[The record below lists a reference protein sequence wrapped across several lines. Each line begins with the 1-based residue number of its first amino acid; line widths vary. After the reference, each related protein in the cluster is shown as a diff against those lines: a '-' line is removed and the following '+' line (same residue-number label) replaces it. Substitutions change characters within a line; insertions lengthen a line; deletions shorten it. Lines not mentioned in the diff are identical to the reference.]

1 MRCEVRREIIARQE
15 GVQQEGVEKQGV
27 LWANMNII

>member
-1 MRCEVRREIIARQE
+1 MRCEVRREIISRQE